1 MPQSNR
7 SRGWCF
13 TVNNPTT
20 YYEELFI
27 TLRDDI
33 PWQYIVFGRERGES
47 GTPHLQGYVYFTNK
61 KSFNQVKDIFGS
73 QAHIEPQ
80 RGPTQRA
87 IEYCKK
93 DGDVYEYGQAPIGPA
108 GQADKWRT
116 VIQLARQG
124 KLQEIEE
131 AYPAI
136 FLRYHSKLQGLH
148 KPERPLILDILENE
162 WWFGPTGTGKSRR
175 LWNHYP
181 EHYQKSLNKWWDGY
195 SGEETVAIE
204 EWAPKNEVTAS
215 FLKIWSDR
223 YPFTAE
229 IKGGTLQ
236 KIRPQR
242 IIVLSNYSIEE
253 CFSNDQDLGPIKR
266 RFKVVQFHSF

>member
-1 MPQSNR
+1 MPQTNR

-13 TVNNPTT
+13 TVNNPSE

-27 TLRDDI
+27 TLRDTI

-61 KSFNQVKDIFGS
+61 KSFTQVKEYLGQ

-93 DGDVYEYGQAPIGPA
+93 DGDIYEYGQAPTGPA

-116 VIQLARQG
+116 VLQLARQG
-124 KLQEIEE
+124 NLEEIEK

-136 FLRYHSKLQGLH
+136 FIRYHSKLQGLH
-148 KPERPLILDILENE
+148 RPERPVILDILENE

-181 EHYQKSLNKWWDGY
+181 DHYQKSLNKWWDGY
-195 SGEETVAIE
+195 NGEETVAIE

-236 KIRPQR
+236 KIRPKR
-242 IIVLSNYSIEE
+242 IIVLSNYSIDE
-253 CFSNDQDLGPIKR
+253 CFSNEQDLGPIKR

>member
-1 MPQSNR
+1 MAGTR

-13 TVNNPTT
+13 TINNPAE

-27 TLRDDI
+27 SLRDDI
-33 PWQYIVFGRERGES
+33 PWQYIVYGRERGES
-47 GTPHLQGYVYFTNK
+47 GTPHLQGYVYYATL
-61 KSFNQVKDIFGS
+61 KSFHQIKEHLGT
-73 QAHIEPQ
+73 QAHIEKQ

-93 DGDVYEYGQAPIGPA
+93 DGDYYEYGEAPVGPA
-108 GQADKWRT
+108 GQANKWKI

-124 KLQEIEE
+124 KLQEIEDQ
-131 AYPAI
+131 YPAI
-136 FLRYHSKLQGLH
+136 FLRYHSKLQGFH
-148 KPERPLILDILENE
+148 RPERPLILDILENE
-162 WWFGPTGTGKSRR
+162 WWFGPTGTGKSRQ

-181 EHYQKSLNKWWDGY
+181 DHYQKSLNKWWDGY
-195 SGEETVAIE
+195 ANQETVAIE

-236 KIRPQR
+236 KIRPKR
-242 IIVLSNYSIEE
+242 IIVLSNYNIDE
-253 CFSNDQDLGPIKR
+253 CFTNEQDLLPIKR
-266 RFKVVQFHSF
+266 RFRVKEFHSF